1 MPTQDHEGHGQS
13 SGLPGFFSSADAMA
27 GDVVA
32 LLRETSARYP
42 GLPLFLF
49 GISFGGCLALLAALK
64 LAPEVCSLRP

>member
-1 MPTQDHEGHGQS
+1 
-13 SGLPGFFSSADAMA
+13 MA